1 MIVIAGKPR
10 KFPAIEYRIKAALI
24 GENIIEIRTETWCS
38 C

>member
-24 GENIIEIRTETWCS
+24 GENIAAS
-38 C
+38 